1 MNAIEILN
9 DKQKEA
15 ALHIE
20 GPLLILAGAGSG
32 KTRVITNRT
41 AYMIEEKGINPWNI
55 LAITFTNK
63 AAKEM
68 RQRINDI
75 VGYGAEAI
83 WVSTFH
89 STCAK
94 ILRRYIDRIGFDNSF
109 TIYDTDDQKSVINDI
124 IKRFEINTKYTSAR
138 SLINCISGCKN
149 ELITP
154 SEFARNNAGDFGM
167 NDYVRVYK
175 EYQEVLHKCNA
186 LDFDDLLVKT
196 VELFR
201 QCPDVLEGYQER
213 FKYIM
218 IDEYQDTN
226 TVQFELV
233 RLLADK
239 YRNICVVGD
248 DDQSIY
254 KFRGANI
261 RNILDFKNHY
271 PDAKIVRL
279 EQNYRS
285 TQIILDTAN
294 AVIKNNLGRMDK
306 SLWTDKEGGDRVHLR
321 QFETGFE
328 EAEFIAS
335 DISKKVASGEVNYR
349 DNAVLYRTNA
359 QSRLLEEKFILFGI
373 PYDVVGG
380 VNFYS
385 RREIKDIL
393 AYLKTID
400 NGKDDVAAKRI
411 INVPRRGIGATSIGR
426 VAQFAEIN
434 EMSFFDALLIS
445 EHVPGIGAGKKKLDT
460 FTNMIRVFRA
470 KAQEMT
476 VDELIR
482 LVLDETGYLAEL
494 EASDDPDAD
503 DRIENI
509 EELITKAKA
518 FSESFKYEQENGAD
532 GFEGENGASV
542 AGGSLNEKVDII
554 LDNASSGNMLSAFL
568 SEVALVSDIDRIDSD
583 DNHVLLM
590 TLHGAKGLEFPH
602 VYMAG
607 MEDGLF
613 PSYMTIAGDD
623 PDELEE
629 ERRLCYVGIT
639 RAMEEL
645 TLTYAKT
652 RMSRGEMQFNAISRF
667 IREIPVLLLDNTVP
681 SSGSR
686 RRDDDYNDDYGF
698 SGYGRSGSFSG
709 SNSGWGSGG
718 FASGAA
724 GNSGGLHKTIASKPF
739 VATADSMKKGK
750 DLTKADSLEYT
761 VGDRVKHIKFG
772 AGTVL
777 SIVDGGRDY
786 EVTVEFDR
794 GGVKKMFAA
803 FAKLQKL

>member
-9 DKQKEA
+9 DRQKEA
-15 ALHIE
+15 ALQIE

-63 AAKEM
+63 AAGEM
-68 RQRINDI
+68 RERINDI

-83 WVSTFH
+83 WVATFH

-94 ILRRYIDRIGFDNSF
+94 ILRRYIDRVGFDNSF
-109 TIYDTDDQKSVINDI
+109 TIYDTDDSKAVINDI

-138 SLINCISGCKN
+138 SLMNCISACKN
-149 ELITP
+149 ELISP
-154 SEFARNNAGDFGM
+154 ADFARDNAGDFGM
-167 NDYVRVYK
+167 NDYVRVYR
-175 EYQEVLHKCNA
+175 EYQDVLRKSNA

-218 IDEYQDTN
+218 VDEYQDTN

-233 RLLADK
+233 RLIANK

-261 RNILDFKNHY
+261 RNILDFEKHY

-285 TQIILDTAN
+285 TQVILDAAN
-294 AVIKNNLGRMDK
+294 AVIKNNFGRKDK
-306 SLWTDKEGGDRVHLR
+306 SLWTERDGGERVHLR
-321 QFETGFE
+321 QFETGYE
-328 EAEFIAS
+328 EADYIAS
-335 DISKKVASGEVNYR
+335 QISRAVNNGEVNYR

-359 QSRLLEEKFILFGI
+359 QSRLLEEKFILHGI

-380 VNFYS
+380 VNFYA
-385 RREIKDIL
+385 RREIKDVL

-400 NGKDDVAAKRI
+400 NGKDDLAVKRI
-411 INVPRRGIGATSIGR
+411 INVPRRGIGATSVNR
-426 VAQFAEIN
+426 VQQFADIN
-434 EMSFFDALLIS
+434 EMSLFDAMLIS
-445 EHVPGIGAGKKKLDT
+445 EHVPGIGAGKKKLDG

-470 KAQEMT
+470 KALEMT

-482 LVLDETGYLAEL
+482 CILDETGYLAEL

-518 FSESFKYEQENGAD
+518 FSESYKFGEENTDAGVMDDFINPA
-532 GFEGENGASV
+532 EAGAS
-542 AGGSLNEKVDII
+542 ASNNSME
-554 LDNASSGNMLSAFL
+554 NASSGNLLSAFL
-568 SEVALVSDIDRIDSD
+568 AEVALVADIDRVNGD
-583 DNHVLLM
+583 DNRVLLM
-590 TLHGAKGLEFPH
+590 TLHGAKGLEFPR
-602 VYMAG
+602 VYLAG

-639 RAMEEL
+639 RAMNEL

-652 RMSRGEMQFNAISRF
+652 RMVRGEMQYNAVSRF
-667 IREIPVLLLDNTVP
+667 IKEIPPLLLDNTVP
-681 SSGSR
+681 GNTRIRRDEYDDDFDSGYSSR
-686 RRDDDYNDDYGF
+686 RNE
-698 SGYGRSGSFSG
+698 GYGYSSYGSSF
-709 SNSGWGSGG
+709 GG
-718 FASGAA
+718 GNTRKSAA
-724 GNSGGLHKTIASKPF
+724 AAKPF
-739 VATADSMKKGK
+739 VATADAMKKGS
-750 DLTKADSLEYT
+750 DLKKADGLDYKE
-761 VGDRVKHIKFG
+761 GDRIKHIKFG

-777 SIVDGGRDY
+777 TIVDGGRDF
-786 EVTVEFDR
+786 EVTVDFDR
-794 GGVKKMFAA
+794 AGVKKMFAA
-803 FAKLQKL
+803 FAKLQKI

>member
-9 DKQKEA
+9 DRQKEA

-41 AYMIEEKGINPWNI
+41 AYMIEECGINPWNI

-63 AAKEM
+63 AAGEM

-75 VGYGAEAI
+75 VGFGADSI
-83 WVSTFH
+83 WVATFH
-89 STCAK
+89 STCAR
-94 ILRRYIDRIGFDNSF
+94 ILRRYIDLIGFEVNF
-109 TIYDTDDQKSVINDI
+109 TIYDTDDQKAVVNEI
-124 IKRFEINTKYTSAR
+124 IKRFNINTKMFTARAFMSFISSA
-138 SLINCISGCKN
+138 KD
-149 ELITP
+149 ELKSP
-154 SEFARNNAGDFGM
+154 SDLAREYAGDFGKSE
-167 NDYVRVYK
+167 YIRVYK
-175 EYQEVLHKCNA
+175 EYQDVLHKNNA

-201 QCPDVLEGYQER
+201 KCPDVLEGYQER

-218 IDEYQDTN
+218 VDEYQDTN
-226 TVQFELV
+226 TAQFELV

-239 YRNICVVGD
+239 YKNICVVGD

-261 RNILDFKNHY
+261 RNILDFEKHY
-271 PDAKIVRL
+271 PDAKVVRL

-294 AVIKNNLGRMDK
+294 AVIKNNFGRKDK

-321 QFETGFE
+321 QFETGYE
-328 EAEFIAS
+328 EADYIAS
-335 DISKKVASGEVNYR
+335 DIAKSVKSGKCNYR

-359 QSRLLEEKFILFGI
+359 QSRLLEEKFILWGI

-385 RREIKDIL
+385 RKEIKDVL

-400 NGKDDVAAKRI
+400 NGNDDLAVKRI
-411 INVPRRGIGATSIGR
+411 INVPRRGIGATTINR
-426 VAQFAEIN
+426 VADFAGIN
-434 EMSFFDALLIS
+434 EMSMFDAMLIS
-445 EHVPGIGAGKKKLDT
+445 EHIPSIGSGKTKIDT
-460 FTNMIRVFRA
+460 FANMIRVFRA
-470 KAQEMT
+470 KAKELS

-482 LVLDETGYLAEL
+482 TVLDETGYMDEL
-494 EASDDPDAD
+494 VDSDDENAD

-518 FSESFKYEQENGAD
+518 FSESYNYSEH
-532 GFEGENGASV
+532 EGEEGER
-542 AGGSLNEKVDII
+542 GSL
-554 LDNASSGNMLSAFL
+554 LSDFL
-568 SEVALVSDIDRIDSD
+568 SEVALVADIDRVDTET
-583 DNHVLLM
+583 NKVLLM
-590 TLHGAKGLEFPH
+590 TLHGAKGLEFDR

-607 MEDGLF
+607 LEDGLF
-613 PSYMTIAGDD
+613 PSYMTISGDD

-639 RAMEEL
+639 RAREEL

-652 RMSRGEMQFNAISRF
+652 RMMRGELRFNAISRF
-667 IREIPVLLLDNTVP
+667 IKEMPAMLLDNTIP
-681 SSGSR
+681 SSK
-686 RRDDDYNDDYGF
+686 RRDDYFDDDF
-698 SGYGRSGSFSG
+698 SERSIGGYGSVGGFGSSYATGSF
-709 SNSGWGSGG
+709 
-718 FASGAA
+718 
-724 GNSGGLHKTIASKPF
+724 GNSNKAKRAESAKPF
-739 VATADSMKKGK
+739 VAAADAMTRGK
-750 DLTKADSLEYT
+750 DIAKSDGLDYE
-761 VGDRVKHIKFG
+761 VGDKVKHIKFG
-772 AGTVL
+772 VGTVL

-786 EVTVEFDR
+786 EVTVDFER
-794 GGVKKMFAA
+794 AGVKKMFAA
-803 FAKLQKL
+803 FAKLQKV